1 VNFHGMGRQIEFSG
15 NFFIGISIQQK
26 LEDCALTTGQR
37 SHVSAQGRHR
47 EGLIRLSGIRPCDAW
62 RDVDRPPEYRS
73 NCALDFPLGGG
84 PEDVAVHSLCQVTE
98 NDAGIVATR
107 QHPEDQPGM
116 IGVKHAKIDRSIKI
130 ARIDVENRGEEFVG
144 SQSGFCI
151 GKTRGFYHRCA
162 GYDVAYDTCDASAQN
177 AVTSDENLA
186 TIGFQGVVRHNR
198 SSLCLGLA
206 QVGDRRG
213 RGLAV
218 SAHVDRIVR
227 ARTLLIFRS
236 GSAPSSRHW
245 STSRQDGVL
254 PRVVADA
261 GVPRGSC
268 LRASPR
274 KDSSDKDHAKDRGSE
289 RNCDAESVRRSGCED
304 TTELRT
310 EQPARTLP
318 FVRPLVFVGR
328 IEQVDERL
336 DDRIGTQG

>member
-1 VNFHGMGRQIEFSG
+1 MNFHGMGRQIEFSG

-26 LEDCALTTGQR
+26 LEDCALTSGQR

-116 IGVKHAKIDRSIKI
+116 IGPKHAKIDRSIKI

-151 GKTRGFYHRCA
+151 GKTRGFYNRCA

-198 SSLCLGLA
+198 SSLCLRQRAGR
-206 QVGDRRG
+206 DRTCGSHRQGENPADLPVRQRTKFASLVNFKTG
-213 RGLAV
+213 RC
-218 SAHVDRIVR
+218 SA
-227 ARTLLIFRS
+227 
-236 GSAPSSRHW
+236 SSCRRCW
-245 STSRQDGVL
+245 CPTRQL
-254 PRVVADA
+254 
-261 GVPRGSC
+261 S
-268 LRASPR
+268 
-274 KDSSDKDHAKDRGSE
+274 
-289 RNCDAESVRRSGCED
+289 
-304 TTELRT
+304 
-310 EQPARTLP
+310 
-318 FVRPLVFVGR
+318 
-328 IEQVDERL
+328 
-336 DDRIGTQG
+336 